1 MAPVLAPVEL
11 ESSTRSKHQRP
22 IGAAPAGLQ
31 LGLFGL
37 PLARTQNLQLFRKSR
52 HSPTLKN
59 QRSSAFAV
67 RFSLSGFIN
76 LEPHRFRPFHHKW
89 LQLAQPSEIL
99 NTGFKVYGRPY

>member
-11 ESSTRSKHQRP
+11 ESSTRIKHQRP

-67 RFSLSGFIN
+67 RFSLSGLSTSSRTDSDRFTIN
-76 LEPHRFRPFHHKW
+76 GSSL
-89 LQLAQPSEIL
+89 PSRQ
-99 NTGFKVYGRPY
+99 KS